1 MVCIL
6 RLIVLPSYEDR
17 TTRYLAYIT
26 LDKVKC
32 VKMGL
37 STDDGD
43 SENVTLKMNS
53 PFFELF
59 RVYSNS
65 LEMSNEGEFPWSW
78 FLGDRTQV

>member
-32 VKMGL
+32 AKM
-37 STDDGD
+37 SFTTDDGD
-43 SENVTLKMNS
+43 GENVTLKMNS
-53 PFFELF
+53 RFFKLF

-65 LEMSNEGEFPWSW
+65 LEMSNVGEFPWS
-78 FLGDRTQV
+78 